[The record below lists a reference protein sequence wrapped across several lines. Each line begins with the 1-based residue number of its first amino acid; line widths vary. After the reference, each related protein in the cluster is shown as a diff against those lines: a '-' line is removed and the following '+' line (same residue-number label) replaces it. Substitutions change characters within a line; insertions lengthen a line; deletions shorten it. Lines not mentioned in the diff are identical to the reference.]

1 MGPVHIVVDHP
12 DLDLPEPEGEAE
24 VMIVDLA
31 TSRDILADHQE
42 AARLRP
48 GDPVYREAAV
58 IGPLPRRTSGHARL
72 A

>member
-1 MGPVHIVVDHP
+1 
-12 DLDLPEPEGEAE
+12 
-24 VMIVDLA
+24 MIVDLA

-48 GDPVYREAAV
+48 GDPVYRVAAV